1 MEIDIFQMFRHVELA
16 AGPALVIM
24 GCVCPPVSH
33 RDSLG
38 RYINKYQNYNPNGYE
53 RRMWYDA
60 FAFEAVVGQMSR
72 ATVVQIVRAG
82 DSVKIG
88 ATPAVTAPLAHVPG
102 YVARACNHPVDAPLH
117 ALQGQDNMVAR
128 ISTTGVLDPRDFIQS
143 TGQFN
148 LVSACATATALN
160 IRTVFLAEWDG
171 SLSLGCGLGVMYAN
185 HLNEFPVIDY
195 QRSRQ
200 PLQRSM
206 GGRTGDYKDFYAHA
220 ESHRCKELF
229 DEIMKIGGELPEAW
243 PPNLEP
249 QASINAGCMWF
260 HAKVV
265 NTLTQ

>member
-1 MEIDIFQMFRHVELA
+1 MEIDVFQMFRHVELA

-102 YVARACNHPVDAPLH
+102 VTAAQCKRPPFPASGGSTRW
-117 ALQGQDNMVAR
+117 LQTREKTSCQK
-128 ISTTGVLDPRDFIQS
+128 ICSP
-143 TGQFN
+143 
-148 LVSACATATALN
+148 
-160 IRTVFLAEWDG
+160 
-171 SLSLGCGLGVMYAN
+171 
-185 HLNEFPVIDY
+185 
-195 QRSRQ
+195 SRN
-200 PLQRSM
+200 
-206 GGRTGDYKDFYAHA
+206 D
-220 ESHRCKELF
+220 
-229 DEIMKIGGELPEAW
+229 
-243 PPNLEP
+243 
-249 QASINAGCMWF
+249 
-260 HAKVV
+260 
-265 NTLTQ
+265 